1 MSHVDTR
8 QSSRDSLLVL
18 AKLRVDGDPGD
29 LEHRVKVRNLSA
41 SGMMAEGDVKV
52 SRGSLISVELRNIGW
67 VDGTVAW
74 KQDDRFGI
82 AFIEEIDPIKVRAPV
97 KPADADLTTPKLVR
111 PPVDTGYTPRSR
123 LRKI

>member
-1 MSHVDTR
+1 MSQVDTR

-18 AKLRVDGDPGD
+18 AKLKVDGEVSGT
-29 LEHRVKVRNLSA
+29 EHRVKVRNLSA
-41 SGMMAEGDVKV
+41 NGMMAEGMVKV
-52 SRGSLISVELRNIGW
+52 ARGSLVSVELRNIGW

-82 AFIEEIDPIKVRAPV
+82 GFIEEIDHMKVRGTVAPV
-97 KPADADLTTPKLVR
+97 DADLTTPLVR
-111 PPVDTGYTPRSR
+111 PPAQPPKVSPSR